1 MITLKSE
8 RELEGMRESGKVLAG
23 VHLGLRD
30 MIKPGLTAYDI
41 EEFAN
46 DYILEHGATPS
57 EKVSRATNTQLVS
70 MLTMKLPMVLLV
82 RTLY

>member
-8 RELEGMRESGKVLAG
+8 REIEGMRESGKILAG

-30 MIKPGLTAYDI
+30 MIKPGISAYSI

-46 DYILEHGATPS
+46 DYIVKHGATPS
-57 EKVSRATNTQLVS
+57 ERASKATSMLLVS
-70 MLTMKLPMVLLV
+70 MSTMKLPMVRPV
-82 RTLY
+82 KI